1 MVEWIVISHFAGV
14 AFKGLLVGF
23 IIRFLISIFFRTDMT
38 FGGLIRTGLV
48 MSAIYVLIEVY
59 MYMSI
64 DVTMG

>member
-1 MVEWIVISHFAGV
+1 
-14 AFKGLLVGF
+14 
-23 IIRFLISIFFRTDMT
+23 MT